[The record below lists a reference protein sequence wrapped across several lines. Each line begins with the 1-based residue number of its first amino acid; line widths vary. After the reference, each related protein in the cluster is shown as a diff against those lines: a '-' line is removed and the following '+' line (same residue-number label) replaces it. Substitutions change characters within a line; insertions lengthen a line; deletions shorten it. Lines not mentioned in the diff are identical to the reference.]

1 MSDAIGRGIVVHG
14 GAGSPPS
21 MSDGCRRAAEE
32 GLGVLGAGPLEAV
45 IAAVVSMEDDG
56 RFNAGSGSVLRLDGR
71 TVEMDAAVMDSD
83 GVLGAVAAI
92 RSVKNPV
99 LVARRV
105 AETPHVLL
113 AGPGATAFA
122 RAQGFGEHAA
132 VSDRVRARHDAA
144 MRALREGRRPA
155 GWESFDIAAAWNF
168 EVDYAEAMAAH
179 DTVGAV
185 AVTED
190 GSCAVAG
197 STGGSTPMLL
207 GRVGDTPLPGA
218 GFYAGRHGAVAAT
231 GDGEA
236 IIRGMLAFE
245 VYRRMA
251 DGLDPQAAIEA
262 GLAALPEGVLCG
274 LIAISPRGYG
284 VASRAPMASH
294 AAVD

>member
-21 MSDGCRRAAEE
+21 MSDGCRQAAEE
-32 GLGVLGAGPLEAV
+32 ALGVLGAGPLEAV

-113 AGPGATAFA
+113 AGPGGTAFA

-144 MRALREGRRPA
+144 MRALREGRPPA

-168 EVDYAEAMAAH
+168 EADCPEAMAAH

-190 GSCAVAG
+190 GRCAVAG

-231 GDGEA
+231 GDGEQ
-236 IIRGMLAFE
+236 IIRAMLAFE

-251 DGLDPQAAIEA
+251 DGLDPQSASDA
-262 GLAALPEGVLCG
+262 GLAAVPEGVLCG

-284 VASRAPMASH
+284 VASSAPMASY

>member
-14 GAGSPPS
+14 GAGSPPAL
-21 MSDGCRRAAEE
+21 SDGCRQAAEQ
-32 GLGVLGAGPLEAV
+32 GLRVLGDGPLEAV

-83 GVLGAVAAI
+83 GALGAVAAI
-92 RSVKNPV
+92 RSVKNPI

-122 RAQGFGEHAA
+122 RTQGFGEHTA

-144 MRALREGRRPA
+144 VQALREGRRPG
-155 GWESFDIAAAWNF
+155 GWESFDIAAGWNF
-168 EVDYAEAMAAH
+168 ETDYDDAMAAH

-185 AVTED
+185 AITED
-190 GSCAVAG
+190 GRCAVAG

-218 GFYAGRHGAVAAT
+218 GCYAGPHGAVVAT
-231 GDGEA
+231 GIGEE
-236 IIRGMLAFE
+236 IIRAMLAFE

-251 DGLDPQAAIEA
+251 DGMEPQVACDA
-262 GLAALPEGVLCG
+262 GLAAFPEGVLCG
-274 LIAISPRGYG
+274 LIAISPKGYG
-284 VASRAPMASH
+284 VASSAPMASH
-294 AAVD
+294 VAVD